1 MSQKTADFGL
11 SKVICQSVINYA
23 LFVFGHL
30 PAGLSGGAIESW
42 DYKVCTAEHNFIK
55 MKVYTKNQLAEI
67 TAPKIPLKK
76 VTLKKTKKAPLKIKI
91 AGIKTQPYVKHETP
105 QKLTISGLRSKP
117 FVKKQKASKQQ
128 LLSNRETE
136 EIKERKQEPD
146 QATDD
151 NQIKLDFVQSY
162 FGEKL
167 PFDFLNIVRSLT
179 TTEVQ
184 TFLRTDKKVYWM
196 GDHFKIFNQEDVDY
210 LESF

>member
-1 MSQKTADFGL
+1 
-11 SKVICQSVINYA
+11 
-23 LFVFGHL
+23 
-30 PAGLSGGAIESW
+30 
-42 DYKVCTAEHNFIK
+42 

-67 TAPKIPLKK
+67 TAPKIPRKK
-76 VTLKKTKKAPLKIKI
+76 VTLKKTKKEPLKIKI
-91 AGIKTQPYVKHETP
+91 AGIMTRPYVKHETP

-117 FVKKQKASKQQ
+117 FVKKQKASKKQ
-128 LLSNRETE
+128 LLSNRETGE
-136 EIKERKQEPD
+136 TKERKQEPD
-146 QATDD
+146 QATVD